1 MPPQKDK
8 ASSEF
13 WRALEAERYDISY
26 RKAVRAP
33 EIQYKIKTL
42 TKVPERLKKVYF
54 HAGRYSAGD
63 RDQTAI
69 DAHYAME
76 KLEG

>member
-1 MPPQKDK
+1 MTPEKENP
-8 ASSEF
+8 SSDF

-26 RKAVRAP
+26 RKPIRAP
-33 EIQYKIKTL
+33 EVAYKIKTL

-63 RDQTAI
+63 RDQTAV